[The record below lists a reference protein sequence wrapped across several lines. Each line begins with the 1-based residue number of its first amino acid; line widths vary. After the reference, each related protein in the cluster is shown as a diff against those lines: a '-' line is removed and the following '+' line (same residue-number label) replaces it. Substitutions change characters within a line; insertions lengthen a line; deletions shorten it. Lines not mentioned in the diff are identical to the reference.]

1 MELHPTYSYHFSFG
15 WTRFIGAGNFAVERQ
30 QV

>member
-1 MELHPTYSYHFSFG
+1 MALRCTHSFMPSFG